1 MSPCCLHGGLAA
13 VTDSLVGTS
22 ALLHAQVVQ
31 TSRHPMHPFLPRLQT
46 RSISCLGKRTR
57 RTTLTPVLALYWSL
71 RRGHTCRNG
80 GVYCGKSSVE

>member
-46 RSISCLGKRTR
+46 RSISCLGMAMVEMQELGYPLP
-57 RTTLTPVLALYWSL
+57 LTAPCCAACICP
-71 RRGHTCRNG
+71 R
-80 GVYCGKSSVE
+80 